1 MGANIPG
8 KRRELLYHPMPQA
21 YLEQCQ
27 ASADAGYE
35 GFDLS

>member
-8 KRRELLYHPMPQA
+8 KRRELLYHPMPQD
-21 YLEQCQ
+21 YLERCQ
-27 ASADAGYE
+27 EAASAGYA